1 MYIFIIC
8 YIILIVILLFDLNC
22 KGWFLLRMF
31 GCFWLVVDV
40 RDDNVGD
47 VNVIYAVGWVCVDSF
62 DNFANMMIKIAKIF
76 K

>member
-1 MYIFIIC
+1 
-8 YIILIVILLFDLNC
+8 
-22 KGWFLLRMF
+22 MF